1 MSNKKLTFDWLPGAG
16 EVDENNLQTPAD
28 TVKDLTLSE
37 YGEIAQF
44 VPGQATDFLADRD
57 LAKRAAKAVNM
68 EGERNAG
75 DRERERDYDSRGDGK
90 VRAVGGSLE
99 RRAERNASER
109 RVFRAGDS
117 RSRDWDRVFEQ
128 LGRFGPRGHRVV
140 LDCGDGEFR
149 MENRWI

>member
-44 VPGQATDFLADRD
+44 VPGQATDFLADRE
-57 LAKRAAKAVNM
+57 LAKRASKAVNM

-75 DRERERDYDSRGDGK
+75 DRSNFHFGSDDVNDLVAQDQSTAQKWGYGVTKLVGK
-90 VRAVGGSLE
+90 TGVNVMGS
-99 RRAERNASER
+99 
-109 RVFRAGDS
+109 FGM
-117 RSRDWDRVFEQ
+117 
-128 LGRFGPRGHRVV
+128 LGSG
-140 LDCGDGEFR
+140 
-149 MENRWI
+149 